1 MLDST
6 LLERVFGVG
15 EAMTSWQMALRA
27 VVVFFVAL
35 LLVRA
40 SGRRSFG
47 QHSPFDA
54 CMSVLF
60 GAILSRAVVGAS
72 PFVATLLAAAAL
84 AVTHRLLA
92 MASVRWGAVERLVN
106 GAEIEVA
113 VHGHIH
119 PRAMQQ
125 ALVTEEELKKEM
137 RRRFGH
143 DDIARLRRATLERD
157 GSIAV
162 AEERH

>member
-6 LLERVFGVG
+6 ILEHLFGEGDDLTV
-15 EAMTSWQMALRA
+15 WQMATRA
-27 VVVFFVAL
+27 VIVFLVAL

-72 PFVATLLAAAAL
+72 PFVATIMAAAAL
-84 AVTHRLLA
+84 AVAHRLLA
-92 MASVRWGAVERLVN
+92 MASVRWRAFERLVN

-113 VHGHIH
+113 LNGQVD
-119 PRAMQQ
+119 PVAMQK

-137 RRRFGH
+137 RKRFGR
-143 DDIARLRRATLERD
+143 DDLAGLRRATLERD

-162 AEERH
+162 SEDQP